1 MAKNPYRATEPSLP
15 EGVSV
20 TYEQSVQSQYLDA
33 NGHELPN
40 PVPMQ
45 PPVGYVKRPSIAQ
58 QMREMIQQVS
68 YEAAMSGQETEE
80 EANDFDVDE
89 DFEPSSPWEDEF
101 EVDPT
106 MEAML
111 ALQSKPPVKAE
122 PKTSGASA
130 PAPTGAVEGASSA
143 PSQKA

>member
-1 MAKNPYRATEPSLP
+1 MAKNPYKTTEPLIP
-15 EGVSV
+15 DDIHV
-20 TYEQSVQSQYLDA
+20 TYEQSVQSLYLDDK
-33 NGHELPN
+33 GRELPN

-45 PPVGYVKRPSIAQ
+45 PPVGYVKRPSIAE
-58 QMREMIQQVS
+58 QMRAMIQQVS
-68 YEAAMSGQETEE
+68 YEASMAGQETEE

-89 DFEPSSPWEDEF
+89 DFEPESPWEHEF

-111 ALQSKPPVKAE
+111 ALRSRPPVKAQ
-122 PKTSGASA
+122 PASA
-130 PAPTGAVEGASSA
+130 PAPTGAVEGSAPVA